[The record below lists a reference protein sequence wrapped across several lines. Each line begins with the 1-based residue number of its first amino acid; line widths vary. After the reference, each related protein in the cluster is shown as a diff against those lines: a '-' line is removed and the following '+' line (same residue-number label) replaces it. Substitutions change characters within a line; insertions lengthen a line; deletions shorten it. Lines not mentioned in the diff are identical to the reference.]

1 MAKKFLLLFF
11 TLSFLFISCSKKSD
25 DTIKDI
31 VYPITGFWVGTYTVD
46 NLNQPP
52 LYFAFSI
59 QSDSTII
66 VQSQGEDGKTY
77 YQYGTWSLSGTS
89 FSASATT
96 IDPEYLNS
104 GVAETSTATFDNKG
118 KLTSGIWKT
127 IYHTGK
133 FSLERKN

>member
-1 MAKKFLLLFF
+1 MAKKFLFLFF
-11 TLSFLFISCSKKSD
+11 SLSIFFISCSKESD
-25 DTIKDI
+25 DTIKDV

-66 VQSQGEDGKTY
+66 IQGQGGDGKTY

-96 IDPEYLNS
+96 TDPEYLNS
-104 GVAETSTATFDNKG
+104 GVVETFTANFDNKG
-118 KLTSGIWKT
+118 KLASGVWKT

-133 FSLERKN
+133 FALERKN